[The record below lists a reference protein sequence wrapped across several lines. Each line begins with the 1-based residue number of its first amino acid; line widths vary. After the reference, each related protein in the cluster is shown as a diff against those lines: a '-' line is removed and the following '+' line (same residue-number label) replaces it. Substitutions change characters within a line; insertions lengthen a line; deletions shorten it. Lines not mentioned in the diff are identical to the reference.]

1 MEVVTGNCA
10 PGTDFLENWDS
21 DIEIEA
27 DPPDWTQNVDEQELR
42 QLSSREKK
50 RQGVINGMCAI
61 WLLLISKVLI

>member
-1 MEVVTGNCA
+1 MEVVTANCA
-10 PGTDFLENWDS
+10 SGTDILESWDS

-50 RQGVINGMCAI
+50 RQGVINGMKLDGGLVTTKC
-61 WLLLISKVLI
+61 